1 MKKKILKIDA
11 VPSIFP
17 HFPSYLQGRATS
29 RRSERA
35 TSTSRLDSENLD
47 LLSSIAAFEEDDVIT
62 SLDDLKSKFRASTS
76 TSNFVLIENIC
87 NDSLVF
93 AEFADDLPPKVV
105 KSVVVSQELSF
116 VAYEG
121 NNTLPDHV
129 YKSGMKFSSSIVRFS
144 DFLNLLAYVHNHVM
158 ESAPLVEA
166 EKLLTSHA
174 ENADIS
180 SITVQKLFF
189 ICEQLQ
195 FLINPKKCFSAN
207 LLTLGI
213 LWKAHSTSCYK
224 AILSEGV
231 LTLPSL
237 RTLRRVAQNF
247 SYLESDT
254 SQYLALRVEN
264 LNSFE
269 RCVILLFDEIYV
281 YQTIEYDCGKFVG
294 LSSNDSM
301 PATTILCFMIKSL
314 AGKYSDV
321 VACIPIHRLTVECLR
336 SNCLKVLNTV
346 MQSGFN
352 VIALCADNHAVNRS
366 FFKGLSTDV
375 NSACENPCN
384 AEKKLYLLI
393 DPVHTIKNLYNNF
406 QKRTNFRMQN

>member
-1 MKKKILKIDA
+1 MVNKCCVPRCSSGYSSVKNPRKKISFFQFPKGADERHKWLRAIRRTDYVPTDYSKVCSLHFVDTDFETDRKDSNRWRSGGRLKKKILKIDA

-231 LTLPSL
+231 LTLPSQ
-237 RTLRRVAQNF
+237 RTQRRQ
-247 SYLESDT
+247 
-254 SQYLALRVEN
+254 
-264 LNSFE
+264 
-269 RCVILLFDEIYV
+269 
-281 YQTIEYDCGKFVG
+281 
-294 LSSNDSM
+294 
-301 PATTILCFMIKSL
+301 
-314 AGKYSDV
+314 
-321 VACIPIHRLTVECLR
+321 
-336 SNCLKVLNTV
+336 
-346 MQSGFN
+346 
-352 VIALCADNHAVNRS
+352 
-366 FFKGLSTDV
+366 
-375 NSACENPCN
+375 
-384 AEKKLYLLI
+384 
-393 DPVHTIKNLYNNF
+393 
-406 QKRTNFRMQN
+406 